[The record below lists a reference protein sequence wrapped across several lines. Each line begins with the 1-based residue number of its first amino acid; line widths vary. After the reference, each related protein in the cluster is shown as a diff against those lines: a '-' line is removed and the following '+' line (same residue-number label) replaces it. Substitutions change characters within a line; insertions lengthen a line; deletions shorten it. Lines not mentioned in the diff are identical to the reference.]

1 MTDDAVSI
9 IAVRTRPAF
18 IVFSD
23 DGVGKL
29 KACDRNPGPARPRRE
44 QPPDWHADRM
54 ALLHGAGLPSWESPL
69 PVRRLETSKPIECGR
84 GVCPGDAARD
94 TSDLVSSSTLAAG
107 QWGRQGRAI
116 EAQTDT
122 SVLTSIRARVARASL
137 TGAALIGLLADGAL
151 RIAPGGL
158 GSEISI

>member
-44 QPPDWHADRM
+44 QPADWHADRM
-54 ALLHGAGLPSWESPL
+54 ALLHVAGLTSWESPL
-69 PVRRLETSKPIECGR
+69 PVRRLETSKAIECGL
-84 GVCPGDAARD
+84 GVCPVDTPRD
-94 TSDLVSSSTLAAG
+94 TSYFVSSSTLDAW
-107 QWGRQGRAI
+107 QWCRQQMAI
-116 EAQTDT
+116 ETDKDT
-122 SVLTSIRARVARASL
+122 
-137 TGAALIGLLADGAL
+137 
-151 RIAPGGL
+151 
-158 GSEISI
+158 